1 MLVLSA
7 PFYPRYWHLVPK
19 VRNYLW
25 MDVIGQGRYS
35 VFIQMYSSGQP
46 KTTYFVA
53 MGIPI

>member
-1 MLVLSA
+1 MLALSA